1 MLDKRN
7 FYING
12 KWVKPLK
19 TNDLE
24 VINPSSEE
32 PFAVISLG
40 SKDDTDSAVKAAK
53 KAFDKWKET
62 SKEERIK
69 LLEKLLTIYKKRSK
83 EMSEAISMEMGSP
96 IDYSSSTH
104 TTSGQSHLEDFILRL
119 KEFNFEEH
127 FDSKSNNHISYEPIG
142 VCGLITPW
150 NWPINQIAL
159 KVIPAFAAG
168 CTMVLKPSEIAPIS
182 GMLFAEMIDEAG
194 FPSGVF
200 NLVNG
205 DGAGVG
211 TNISSHPDIDMISF
225 TGSTRAG
232 KLISKNAADTIKRV
246 CLELGGK
253 GGNIVFAD
261 SYPNA
266 VRDGIRNVMSNSG
279 QSCDAPTRMLVEKS
293 IYEKAIKEA
302 ANEANKIKVDI
313 ASKKGD
319 HIGPVVSKVQ
329 YDKIINLIKSGI
341 DEGATLAT
349 GGPELPN
356 NLNKGYF
363 IKPTIFT
370 NVTNDMEIAK
380 KEIFGPVLSIIPF
393 ETEEEA
399 IKITNDTE
407 YGLGNY
413 LQTEDKKKAKRVAK
427 KLRSGIVYINGK
439 AADSGTPFG
448 GYRQSGNGR
457 EGGTWG
463 LEEGGKL
470 RRYAHIGT
478 GNYNPATARV
488 YTDFGLLTSHR
499 QITRD
504 IADIFNRMT
513 GFARPPRYRSLLVAP
528 HHMRKHLLKRI
539 RRETK
544 HAKKGEPASM
554 LFKCNALTDPE
565 IIDTLYEASR
575 AGVQIDLLVR
585 GVCCLVPGVPDQS
598 QTIRVRSVVG
608 RFLEHSRAYWFE
620 NGGKHELY
628 IGSADLMQRNLD
640 RRVEVLTPVVD
651 PDIAR
656 TIRTRILD
664 LYLEDCERSR
674 VLQSDGEYVR
684 LRGDEPGLDVQ
695 ESLLEAKRR

>member
-12 KWVKPLK
+12 KWVSPSKP
-19 TNDLE
+19 NDFE
-24 VINPSSEE
+24 VINPSNEE
-32 PFAVISLG
+32 PFAIISLG
-40 SKDDTDSAVKAAK
+40 DDADTNSAVKAAK
-53 KAFDKWKET
+53 ESFSSWKKT
-62 SKEERIK
+62 SKEERIN
-69 LLEKLLTIYKKRSK
+69 LLEKLLKVYKKRFD
-83 EMSEAISMEMGSP
+83 EMAEAQSMEMGAP
-96 IDYSSSTH
+96 IDYAKSALTAM
-104 TTSGQSHLEDFILRL
+104 GQSHLEDFILRL
-119 KEFNFEEH
+119 KSFKFEEH
-127 FDSKSNNHISYEPIG
+127 FDSKSNNHIAYEPIG

-150 NWPINQIAL
+150 NFPINQIAL
-159 KVIPAFAAG
+159 KVIPALATG
-168 CTMVLKPSEIAPIS
+168 CTTILKPSEIAPIS
-182 GMLFAEMIDEAG
+182 PMLFAEMIDEAG
-194 FPSGVF
+194 FPPGVF

-211 TNISSHPDIDMISF
+211 TQISGHPDIVMISF

-293 IYEKAIKEA
+293 IYERSITEA
-302 ANEANKIKVDI
+302 ADEANKIKVDI

-370 NVTNDMEIAK
+370 NVTNDMQIAK
-380 KEIFGPVLSIIPF
+380 KEIFGPVLSIISF

-413 LQTEDKKKAKRVAK
+413 LQTEDKEKAKRVAK

-463 LEEGGKL
+463 LEE
-470 RRYAHIGT
+470 
-478 GNYNPATARV
+478 
-488 YTDFGLLTSHR
+488 
-499 QITRD
+499 
-504 IADIFNRMT
+504 
-513 GFARPPRYRSLLVAP
+513 
-528 HHMRKHLLKRI
+528 
-539 RRETK
+539 
-544 HAKKGEPASM
+544 
-554 LFKCNALTDPE
+554 
-565 IIDTLYEASR
+565 
-575 AGVQIDLLVR
+575 
-585 GVCCLVPGVPDQS
+585 
-598 QTIRVRSVVG
+598 
-608 RFLEHSRAYWFE
+608 
-620 NGGKHELY
+620 
-628 IGSADLMQRNLD
+628 
-640 RRVEVLTPVVD
+640 
-651 PDIAR
+651 
-656 TIRTRILD
+656 
-664 LYLEDCERSR
+664 YLE
-674 VLQSDGEYVR
+674 VKTITGW
-684 LRGDEPGLDVQ
+684 
-695 ESLLEAKRR
+695 K

>member
-12 KWVKPLK
+12 KWVKPFK
-19 TNDLE
+19 PNDFE
-24 VINPSSEE
+24 VINPSNEE
-32 PFAVISLG
+32 PFAIISLG
-40 SKDDTDSAVKAAK
+40 SKDDTDVAVISAK
-53 KAFDKWKET
+53 KAFFKWKET

-69 LLEKLLTIYKKRSK
+69 LLEKLLSIYKKRSN
-83 EMSEAISMEMGSP
+83 EMAEAISMEMGAPMDWAS
-96 IDYSSSTH
+96 DVQTA
-104 TTSGQSHLEDFILRL
+104 SGQAHLEDFILRL
-119 KEFNFEEH
+119 KNFNFEKQ
-127 FDSKSNNHISYEPIG
+127 FDSKSNNHICYEPIG

-159 KVIPAFAAG
+159 KVIPAFATG
-168 CTMVLKPSEIAPIS
+168 CTMILKPSEIAPLSAMI
-182 GMLFAEMIDEAG
+182 FAEMIDQAG
-194 FPSGVF
+194 FPPGVF

-211 TNISSHPDIDMISF
+211 THLSAHNGIDMVSF

-293 IYEKAIKEA
+293 IYERAVKEA
-302 ANEANKIKVDI
+302 TDEANKIKVDI

-329 YDKIINLIKSGI
+329 YDKIINLIKDGI
-341 DEGATLAT
+341 KEGATLAA
-349 GGPELPN
+349 GGPDLPN

-370 NVTNDMEIAK
+370 NVTNEMQIAK

-413 LQTEDKKKAKRVAK
+413 LQTEDKEKAKRVAK
-427 KLRSGIVYINGK
+427 KLRSGTVYINGNGT
-439 AADSGTPFG
+439 DSGTPFG

-457 EGGTWG
+457 EGGNWG
-463 LEEGGKL
+463 LEE
-470 RRYAHIGT
+470 
-478 GNYNPATARV
+478 
-488 YTDFGLLTSHR
+488 
-499 QITRD
+499 
-504 IADIFNRMT
+504 
-513 GFARPPRYRSLLVAP
+513 
-528 HHMRKHLLKRI
+528 
-539 RRETK
+539 
-544 HAKKGEPASM
+544 
-554 LFKCNALTDPE
+554 
-565 IIDTLYEASR
+565 
-575 AGVQIDLLVR
+575 
-585 GVCCLVPGVPDQS
+585 
-598 QTIRVRSVVG
+598 
-608 RFLEHSRAYWFE
+608 
-620 NGGKHELY
+620 
-628 IGSADLMQRNLD
+628 
-640 RRVEVLTPVVD
+640 
-651 PDIAR
+651 
-656 TIRTRILD
+656 
-664 LYLEDCERSR
+664 YLE
-674 VLQSDGEYVR
+674 VKTITGW
-684 LRGDEPGLDVQ
+684 
-695 ESLLEAKRR
+695 K